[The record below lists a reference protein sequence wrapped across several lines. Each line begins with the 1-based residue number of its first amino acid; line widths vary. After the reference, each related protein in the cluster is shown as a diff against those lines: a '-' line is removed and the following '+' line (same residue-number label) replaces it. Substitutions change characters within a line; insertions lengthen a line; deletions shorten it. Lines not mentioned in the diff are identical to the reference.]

1 MRTPALKHGANLYQ
15 LSSKCF
21 PFGEFARAEFFKY
34 QDQKLCLYNRERV
47 WQLLHNNLHRSYCQF
62 GKVNR

>member
-1 MRTPALKHGANLYQ
+1 MRTPALKYGANLYQ

-21 PFGEFARAEFFKY
+21 PFGEFERAEFFKY

-47 WQLLHNNLHRSYCQF
+47 WQL
-62 GKVNR
+62 